1 MNKSISAFLARC
13 TLYYYQYFLQLNLEL
28 VALFFLFL
36 VLKKKIL
43 FVLSLVAALKQQFN
57 ELINGTSQ
65 RKRDQKSNLS
75 FLKRPD

>member
-1 MNKSISAFLARC
+1 MNNSIRAFLARC
-13 TLYYYQYFLQLNLEL
+13 TLYYYQYFLQLKLEL